1 MTVRVNPEA
10 LKYTPYRIIITFEI
24 VTQTMED
31 MKLNYPNAKI
41 KLVTSP
47 NSIVGVYAG
56 GQIIDA
62 PTLREKAFFNNPMCR
77 RLCKL
82 IPQTDG
88 YDDPNS
94 GLARSR
100 KGSHLGQAKFRK
112 VLSTR
117 PIEYE
122 EVSKEEEARLKKEEN
137 DKLKKEE
144 NDRLK
149 KEEVRLKKEAEIK
162 LKNEKD
168 RLNKENKQKR
178 RTRDLESDKKSGAD
192 TDKLSKKHLR
202 GDFNE

>member
-1 MTVRVNPEA
+1 MTVRVNPKI
-10 LKYTPYRIIITFEI
+10 LKYTPYRVIVPFEI
-24 VTQTMED
+24 ITQTMED
-31 MKLNYPNAKI
+31 MKFNYPNAKI

-47 NSIVGVYAG
+47 NSIVGVYVG

-62 PTLREKAFFNNPMCR
+62 PTMKEKAFFNNPACR

-112 VLSTR
+112 ILSTR

-122 EVSKEEEARLKKEEN
+122 EVNEEEEMRIKEEAELNLKKEE
-137 DKLKKEE
+137 E
-144 NDRLK
+144 
-149 KEEVRLKKEAEIK
+149 EIK
-162 LKNEKD
+162 LKMEKEELD
-168 RLNKENKQKR
+168 KKNKQKR
-178 RTRDLESDKKSGAD
+178 RIRDSEFKKESGTD
-192 TDKLSKKHLR
+192 TNKSKKQLR
-202 GDFNE
+202 GDFSE